1 MQSKSP
7 VMFLLASG
15 GFYWFFVMVPVAGV
29 EPARPKALDFESS
42 TSANS
47 ITPAYFNAS
56 NIIHNSAGECK
67 RTKIII
73 LIKSYLMTGRGEI
86 Y

>member
-29 EPARPKALDFESS
+29 EPARPKALDFESIIFDV
-42 TSANS
+42 N
-47 ITPAYFNAS
+47 ICIYLVFYEQYVCNACAIAI
-56 NIIHNSAGECK
+56 NLG
-67 RTKIII
+67 
-73 LIKSYLMTGRGEI
+73 YL
-86 Y
+86 